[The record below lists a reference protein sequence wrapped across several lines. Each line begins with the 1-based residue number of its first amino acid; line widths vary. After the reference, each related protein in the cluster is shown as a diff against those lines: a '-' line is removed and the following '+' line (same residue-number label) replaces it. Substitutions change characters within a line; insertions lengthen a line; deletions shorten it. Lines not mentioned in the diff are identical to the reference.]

1 MSTGMERLDPY
12 GDRSEPAW
20 VGRNGEET
28 RLPRMMGR
36 GIVPT
41 RARPTNEEWEKMALQ
56 LSDERRERLVQSLEG
71 FYLEEFDETLSEF
84 RAAQLLDFVLESI
97 APHVYNQA
105 VQDARAFMQRKL
117 DELDGEVAAPW
128 V

>member
-20 VGRNGEET
+20 VGRNGEQA
-28 RLPRMMGR
+28 RLPRVLGW
-36 GIVPT
+36 GIVPEQ
-41 RARPTNEEWEKMALQ
+41 APATNEEWEKMALQ

-84 RAAQLLDFVLESI
+84 RATQLLDFVLESI
-97 APHVYNQA
+97 GPHVYNQA

>member
-1 MSTGMERLDPY
+1 M
-12 GDRSEPAW
+12 
-20 VGRNGEET
+20 V
-28 RLPRMMGR
+28 
-36 GIVPT
+36 
-41 RARPTNEEWEKMALQ
+41 LQ
-56 LSDERRERLVQSLEG
+56 LSDERREQLKRSLVG
-71 FYLEEFDETLSEF
+71 FYLEEFDEDLSPF
-84 RAAQLLDFVLESI
+84 RASQLLDFVLESV

>member
-1 MSTGMERLDPY
+1 MSTGVERLDPY

-20 VGRNGEET
+20 AGRKGRAE
-28 RLPRMMGR
+28 RLPSIAISGM
-36 GIVPT
+36 VPT
-41 RARPTNEEWEKMALQ
+41 PARPTNKEGEMALQ
-56 LSDERRERLVQSLEG
+56 LSDERRERLIQSLEG
-71 FYLEEFDETLSEF
+71 FYLEEFDETLSPF
-84 RAAQLLDFVLESI
+84 RAGQLLDHVLESV

-105 VQDARAFMQRKL
+105 VQDARAYMQRKL

>member
-12 GDRSEPAW
+12 GDRYEPAW
-20 VGRNGEET
+20 VGRNRPPSGE
-28 RLPRMMGR
+28 RDMD
-36 GIVPT
+36 
-41 RARPTNEEWEKMALQ
+41 LQ
-56 LSDERRERLVQSLEG
+56 LSDERREQLIRSLEG
-71 FYLEEFDETLSEF
+71 FYLEEFDETLSEL
-84 RAAQLLDFVLESI
+84 RARQILDFVLESV

-105 VQDARAFMQRKL
+105 LQDARAFMQRKL

>member
-20 VGRNGEET
+20 VGRDGHAT
-28 RLPRMMGR
+28 RLPRIADGHM
-36 GIVPT
+36 VPAQ
-41 RARPTNEEWEKMALQ
+41 ARPTNEEWEKMALQ
-56 LSDERRERLVQSLEG
+56 LSDERREQLVQSLEG